1 MAMVKQIGFQ
11 APLTDNH
18 TVGPGYQWL
27 VSWHL
32 KPPLLILALYNLFYI
47 FIILLA
53 TYLQDGQKDAKKKNE
68 KLSKLVCVCV

>member
-1 MAMVKQIGFQ
+1 MAAILASK
-11 APLTDNH
+11 N
-18 TVGPGYQWL
+18 
-27 VSWHL
+27 
-32 KPPLLILALYNLFYI
+32 PPLLILALYNLFYI